1 MCLLLVSTWTIASNL
16 ISSPTAYIC
25 NSIWILSNFQF
36 VKCNSFFATYYSMY
50 DKRAI
55 VLLLTALCVC
65 RIYAL
70 PVQVDSQAALD
81 NPYRWPSLFSTPMV
95 KLLGDTCYESLFEEF
110 NMDIPCF
117 KLLISKGLGIG
128 IVIGGAIVKIP
139 QIVTILKH
147 QSAQGLSLTSFLLE
161 TCAYQIVM
169 VYNMRLHNPF
179 STYGEVLFMTLQ
191 NILICV
197 LIVWYTRKEKHLA
210 GVTCLGFLGMFGL
223 LVLVPSWCMALLYAA
238 QIPIGLASKV
248 PQIRANHLNQSTGQ
262 LSVFAVLN
270 YFAGTTARAFTTWTE
285 LDDPIMLGGNLL
297 ASILNGTLVLQV
309 MMYWKKQPLLPNHGV
324 ESSKAD

>member
-1 MCLLLVSTWTIASNL
+1 
-16 ISSPTAYIC
+16 
-25 NSIWILSNFQF
+25 
-36 VKCNSFFATYYSMY
+36 
-50 DKRAI
+50 
-55 VLLLTALCVC
+55 
-65 RIYAL
+65 
-70 PVQVDSQAALD
+70 
-81 NPYRWPSLFSTPMV
+81 PSLFSTPMV

-110 NMDIPCF
+110 NMDAACF

-139 QIVTILKH
+139 QIITIVKH
-147 QSAQGLSLTSFLLE
+147 RSAQGLSLTSFLLE

-197 LIVWYTRKEKHLA
+197 LIVWYSTSKEKHLA
-210 GVTCLGFLGMFGL
+210 GVTCLGFLGIFAIL
-223 LVLVPSWCMALLYAA
+223 ILVPSWCMALLYAA

-248 PQIRANHLNQSTGQ
+248 PQIRANYLNQSTGQ

-297 ASILNGTLVLQV
+297 ASILNGILVLQLV
-309 MMYWKKQPLLPNHGV
+309 MYWK
-324 ESSKAD
+324 

>member
-1 MCLLLVSTWTIASNL
+1 MGVLLPHLPEHLQFNLNYLNFLILSSATIA
-16 ISSPTAYIC
+16 
-25 NSIWILSNFQF
+25 ILSLRL
-36 VKCNSFFATYYSMY
+36 YMY

-55 VLLLTALCVC
+55 ALLLVTLCVC

-70 PVQVDSQAALD
+70 PVQVDNELSFD
-81 NPYRWPSLFSTPMV
+81 SNYRWPSLFSTPMV
-95 KLLGDTCYESLFEEF
+95 KLLGETCYESLFEEL
-110 NMDIPCF
+110 NMDAPCF

-128 IVIGGAIVKIP
+128 IVVGGAIVKIP
-139 QIVTILKH
+139 QIITILKH
-147 QSAQGLSLTSFLLE
+147 RSAQGLSLTSFLLE

-197 LIVWYTRKEKHLA
+197 LIVWYTSKHKHLS
-210 GVTCLGFLGMFGL
+210 GVTCLGFFGTFMIL
-223 LVLVPSWCMALLYAA
+223 ILVPSWCMALLYAA

-248 PQIRANHLNQSTGQ
+248 PQIRANYLNQSTGQ
-262 LSVFAVLN
+262 LSVFAILN

-297 ASILNGTLVLQV
+297 ASILNGILVLQLIL
-309 MMYWKKQPLLPNHGV
+309 YWKKQPSSSNHDV
-324 ESSKAD
+324 VWTKAD